1 VKTRI
6 LLHKYQGPI
15 AISGYLKNKERTKG
29 YGTEE
34 LSTPIFI
41 FHIEKFMSHLF
52 IAPSKKFCYLDLHT
66 TAGTSFISP
75 VTHLGRTYGMGTKRS
90 VGR

>member
-1 VKTRI
+1 RI
-6 LLHKYQGPI
+6 LLHTYQDPI
-15 AISGYLKNKERTKG
+15 AASGYLKIKKERRDAGQKNSALG
-29 YGTEE
+29 
-34 LSTPIFI
+34 FI